1 MFGKLLLLFI
11 LVPIIELG
19 IFMALGDTLG
29 LPLTLAIII
38 ITGILGASLTKSQ
51 GVKAIANF
59 QNALASGTMPHRE
72 LVDGVLIL
80 IAGAVLLTPG
90 FLTDIVGFSL
100 LIPPVRAVFRHVFAE
115 KIKEKVSVTNTPL
128 NPDFDPSPEAQATPV
143 EGRVIDV

>member
-19 IFMALGDTLG
+19 IFISLGDTLG
-29 LPLTLAIII
+29 LPLTLSIII
-38 ITGILGASLTKSQ
+38 ITGILGAALTKSQ
-51 GVKAIANF
+51 GVKALANF

-90 FLTDIVGFSL
+90 FLTDIVGFL
-100 LIPPVRAVFRHVFAE
+100 LLVAPVRALLRGVFAE
-115 KIKEKVSVTNTPL
+115 KLKEKVSVSNTPL
-128 NPDFDPSPEAQATPV
+128 NPDFDPSPEAQATRV